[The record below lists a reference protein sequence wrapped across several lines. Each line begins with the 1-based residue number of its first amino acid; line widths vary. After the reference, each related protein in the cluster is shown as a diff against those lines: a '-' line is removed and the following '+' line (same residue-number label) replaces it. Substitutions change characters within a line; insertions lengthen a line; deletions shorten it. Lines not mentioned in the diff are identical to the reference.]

1 MDYYN
6 TEQICSYIHADP
18 MQVTGLIDEL
28 GLAVTDIKHIPETD
42 ITYEQD

>member
-1 MDYYN
+1 MDYYS

-18 MQVTGLIDEL
+18 VQVTGLVRDL
-28 GLAVTDIKHIPETD
+28 GLSVADIKYIPETD